1 MGYVHD
7 EMGFDRARRLN
18 VTIAFTSPKL
28 AIRRIQGGKI
38 NHNEASPRVKAAEL
52 LQALVLLGLLE
63 YQDCEQ
69 EKRRRNEPPKE
80 KVIILWHFGLYRCRV
95 ESDALVIN

>member
-1 MGYVHD
+1 MCTTKRDSIRHEG
-7 EMGFDRARRLN
+7 LN
-18 VTIAFTSPKL
+18 VTIAYTSPKL
-28 AIRRIQGGKI
+28 AIRRIPGGKI